1 MIISYVIMC
10 HTFFIQHLDQ
20 INDTK
25 VCQEFKGKNKKFKY
39 NSLDI
44 STVVYLYTTSDVS
57 KARPKTAN
65 ISALFGK
72 EKNNIIPNNMLSAI
86 VANVL

>member
-44 STVVYLYTTSDVS
+44 STVVYVYTTSDVS
-57 KARPKTAN
+57 NARPKTAN

-72 EKNNIIPNNMLSAI
+72 KKIISSQIICYLQ
-86 VANVL
+86 